1 MFGLSV
7 EKVLFLAILG
17 AFLAGPE
24 RLPKLAVDAA
34 RFIQKMRGLS
44 SRALSEFKGQL
55 GPEFENLDVT
65 DLNPRRFI
73 AKNLDEI
80 AGGVQKTIEPAAA
93 DIAMAIKP
101 AQIDPDLL

>member
-44 SRALSEFKGQL
+44 SRALSEFKEQL

-73 AKNLDEI
+73 ANNLDEI

-93 DIAMAIKP
+93 DIAMAMKP

>member
-24 RLPKLAVDAA
+24 RLPKLAVEAA

-44 SRALSEFKGQL
+44 SRALSEFKEQL
-55 GPEFENLDVT
+55 GPEFENLDVS

-80 AGGVQKTIEPAAA
+80 ARSVQRTVEPGSA
-93 DIAMAIKP
+93 DISMAIKP

>member
-44 SRALSEFKGQL
+44 SRALSEFKEQL

-93 DIAMAIKP
+93 DIAMAMKP
-101 AQIDPDLL
+101 AHIDPDLL

>member
-24 RLPKLAVDAA
+24 RFPKLAIDAA

-44 SRALSEFKGQL
+44 SRALSEFKEQL

>member
-44 SRALSEFKGQL
+44 TRALSEFKEQL
-55 GPEFENLDVT
+55 GPEFENLDIT

>member
-1 MFGLSV
+1 MFGLSL

-24 RLPKLAVDAA
+24 RLPKLAVEAA

-44 SRALSEFKGQL
+44 SRALSEFKEQL
-55 GPEFENLDVT
+55 GPEFENLDVS

-80 AGGVQKTIEPAAA
+80 ARSVQRTVEPASA
-93 DIAMAIKP
+93 DISMAIKP

>member
-24 RLPKLAVDAA
+24 RLPKLAVEAA

-44 SRALSEFKGQL
+44 SRALSEFKEQL

-93 DIAMAIKP
+93 DISMAIKP

>member
-24 RLPKLAVDAA
+24 RLPKLAVEAA
-34 RFIQKMRGLS
+34 RFLQRIRGLS
-44 SRALSEFKGQL
+44 SRALSEFKEQL

-80 AGGVQKTIEPAAA
+80 AGNVQRAVEPAPTDFALK
-93 DIAMAIKP
+93 IKQ
-101 AQIDPDLL
+101 AQIDPDIL

>member
-24 RLPKLAVDAA
+24 RLPKLAVEAA

-44 SRALSEFKGQL
+44 SRALSEFKEQL
-55 GPEFENLDVT
+55 GPEFENLDAATAWANTDPFVSAGVYQNVT
-65 DLNPRRFI
+65 VKPFR
-73 AKNLDEI
+73 
-80 AGGVQKTIEPAAA
+80 KTLP
-93 DIAMAIKP
+93 
-101 AQIDPDLL
+101 L

>member
-24 RLPKLAVDAA
+24 RLPKLAVETA

-44 SRALSEFKGQL
+44 TRALSEFKEQL
-55 GPEFENLDVT
+55 GPEFENLDIT

-80 AGGVQKTIEPAAA
+80 AGSVQRTVEPASA
-93 DIAMAIKP
+93 DIAMTIKS

>member
-24 RLPKLAVDAA
+24 RLPKFAMEAA
-34 RFIQKMRGLS
+34 RFLQKMRGLS
-44 SRALSEFKGQL
+44 SRALSEFKEQL

-80 AGGVQKTIEPAAA
+80 AGSVQRTIEPAAV
-93 DIAMAIKP
+93 DIAMNIKP